1 MIQKCLSLNSIHFI
15 DVIYN
20 AFAIMYHGILSTA
33 EWYAFWYICTPLY
46 TFQHI
51 AIIFRN
57 YIWNPCGM
65 HKAAHLSYHH
75 YYNNLISILFQSS
88 FTYLVFE
95 TNFVC
100 LIIWKSIFQ
109 NLSKIIVLKTKY
121 ILGSVWLTKLTVFA

>member
-65 HKAAHLSYHH
+65 QKAAHLSYHH
-75 YYNNLISILFQSS
+75 YYNNLISIFFQSNDI
-88 FTYLVFE
+88 YLVFQP
-95 TNFVC
+95 TLFVYLKHSRFIHI
-100 LIIWKSIFQ
+100 LISI
-109 NLSKIIVLKTKY
+109 KIHCHHGKY
-121 ILGSVWLTKLTVFA
+121 MLRRGIR